1 MKLIPL
7 VIWFIQAAIVV
18 GVVAIA
24 TMLIHNSGIE
34 IVLWIIAVVYIIGV
48 LVLSLFMAKED
59 DPR

>member
-24 TMLIHNSGIE
+24 TMLIHNPGIE
-34 IVLWIIAVVYIIGV
+34 VVVWIVAGV
-48 LVLSLFMAKED
+48 LVGGCLVLAALIARGGD
-59 DPR
+59 NW